1 MKDAWIPFAAKA
13 VPRYTSY
20 PTAAD
25 FTPDVGAADAQ
36 VWAAA
41 APCGEAISAYV
52 HVPFCETL
60 CWYCGCATSVP
71 NGYRRV
77 GEYVRRLIAETG
89 LWARALEGAGGI
101 GHLHFGGGSPNALS
115 TGDFAAIIAALRE
128 NFGLNPGAEIAVE
141 LDPRTMHDGQVE
153 ALAAA
158 GVTRASLGV
167 QTLAPDVQLAVNRI
181 QPPEMIDRLTAD
193 LRASGIRDINMDL
206 MYGLPHQTTRDVA
219 EAASFAVSQ
228 GAARVSVFGYA
239 HVPWFAKHQKAID
252 EAALPDL
259 TLRLEQAEAAASV
272 FRCAGYLAIG
282 LDHYARG
289 DDALALA
296 YWEGRLRRNF
306 QGYTDDPHETLIGI
320 GATSISQ
327 FREGYVQNLKDRR
340 QWNEAID
347 AGRLPVERGVRLTAD
362 DRLRARAIERLMCWL
377 TVDVADICRELG
389 AAPGS
394 LDDALRRA
402 ATLASAGLCEV
413 TGTRIRVP
421 EPARLFLRTVAQC
434 FDARTPAAPA
444 QRHAKAV

>member
-25 FTPDVGAADAQ
+25 FTPEISAADTAA
-36 VWAAA
+36 WAAA
-41 APCGEAISAYV
+41 VPRGEAISAYV

-89 LWARALEGAGGI
+89 LWARALEGTGGI

-115 TGDFAAIIAALRE
+115 TEDFTALVTALRE
-128 NFGLNPGAEIAVE
+128 NFGINPGAEIAVE

-167 QTLAPDVQLAVNRI
+167 QTLAPDVQRAVNRI
-181 QPPEMIDRLTAD
+181 QPPEMIERLTAD
-193 LRASGIRDINMDL
+193 LRASGIRQINMDL
-206 MYGLPHQTTRDVA
+206 MYGLPHQTTEDVIK
-219 EAASFAVSQ
+219 AANFAVAQ

-252 EAALPDL
+252 EAALPGL
-259 TLRLEQAEAAASV
+259 ELRLEQAEAAAAV
-272 FRCAGYLAIG
+272 LRQARYQPVG
-282 LDHYARG
+282 LDHYARS

-306 QGYTDDPHETLIGI
+306 QGYTDDLHETLIGI

-327 FREGYVQNLKDRR
+327 FREGYVQNFKDRR
-340 QWNEAID
+340 AWNEAVD
-347 AGRLPVERGVRLTAD
+347 AGHLPVERGVRLTAD
-362 DRLRARAIERLMCWL
+362 DRLRACAIERLMCWL
-377 TVDVADICRELG
+377 SVDVAEVCREMG
-389 AAPGS
+389 AVPGS

-402 ATLASAGLCEV
+402 ATFAAAGLCEV
-413 TGTRIRVP
+413 RGTRIRVP
-421 EPARLFLRTVAQC
+421 EAARLFLRTVAQC